1 MISSLYELYDSREY
15 EGGFGMETVG
25 GRERTLGSSEAR
37 EVFPELVARAA
48 YAHERVVIERRGRPM
63 AALISVD
70 ELRLFERL
78 LEEHERRSDTEAA
91 LAALANEDD
100 EIVPFERST

>member
-1 MISSLYELYDSREY
+1 
-15 EGGFGMETVG
+15 METIG
-25 GRERTLGSSEAR
+25 GSERTLGSSEAR

-48 YAHERVVIERRGRPM
+48 YAHERVVIERRGKPM

-78 LEEHERRSDTEAA
+78 LGEYERRSDTEAA
-91 LAALANEDD
+91 LMALADEDD
-100 EIVPFERST
+100 EVVPFERST